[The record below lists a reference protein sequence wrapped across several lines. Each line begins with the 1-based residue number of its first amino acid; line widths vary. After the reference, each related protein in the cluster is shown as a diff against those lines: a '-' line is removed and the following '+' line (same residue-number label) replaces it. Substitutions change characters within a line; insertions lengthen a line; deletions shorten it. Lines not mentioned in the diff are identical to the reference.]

1 MIIGTMG
8 LLNTMTMNVLERT
21 RELGM
26 LRALGSLRR
35 QVLNMVLAEA
45 LTIGMVSALYGILFG
60 YILSH
65 VIITVANFISGYD
78 LQYAFNVRPYLL
90 SLLIALGV
98 SQLATLAPAR
108 RAARVNIIQALKHE

>member
-1 MIIGTMG
+1 
-8 LLNTMTMNVLERT
+8 LNTMTMNILERT

-35 QVLNMVLAEA
+35 QVVRMVLAEA
-45 LTIGMVSALYGILFG
+45 LVIGVVSALYGIVFG
-60 YILSH
+60 YILSR
-65 VIITVANFISGYD
+65 VLVTVANLISGYD
-78 LQYAFNVRPYLL
+78 LQYAFSARPYLI

-108 RAARVNIIQALKHE
+108 RAARVNITQALKNE